1 MVTKRAIDIRFYSL
15 LFALGIASFLCG
27 AQQPGKGSD
36 PQQAKTDGQ
45 SQTQAPPPQRPP
57 VPSKARQKAENTL
70 DSHYKKWLDE
80 DVRYIITPEE
90 RNIFK
95 ALTTDEERENFID
108 GFWARRNPDPRET
121 ANTFKIEHYR
131 RILYA
136 NEHFASGI
144 PGWKTDRGMIYIMY
158 GEPDGKESHPSGGSY
173 QREYWE
179 GGGETSVY
187 PFERWRYRHIDNV
200 GDDIELE
207 FVDKTMTG
215 EYRLAM
221 DSEEKDALINVPNAG
236 LTDSEEMGLTKK
248 DDRVNYGYTDQ
259 QSFQR
264 SKDAPFNRMA
274 QFFNVQRP
282 PQIKFTDL
290 RSQVNIRIYY
300 NQLPYTLRT
309 DFIKLSQDQVL
320 VPISIQLDNKNL
332 QFKKEMQ
339 FNRTNVN
346 VYGVVSSL
354 TGNIAAEFEDQIHTE
369 YTDENFP
376 EGKTKPS
383 IYQHIVRLQTG
394 QRYKVDLILK
404 DINAGTAGTQS
415 FMIPVPRYEGDELQ
429 SSSVIL
435 ANAVTS
441 VAPTYDHLEQ
451 FVIGDMKIQPNVKCE
466 YVNGQAL
473 VPYLQ
478 VYNVALDQTTLEPS
492 LQISYTIKSGDKIV
506 RDVEDMKGRSAQFA
520 SGQRVVIVSRFPLQD
535 MQPGKYTLEI
545 KVLDKIS
552 NKTLT
557 TSADFQVVSPSGS

>member
-1 MVTKRAIDIRFYSL
+1 VVTKQRLDIRFYLL
-15 LFALGIASFLCG
+15 LFALGIASFLYG

-36 PQQAKTDGQ
+36 QQQAKTDGQ

-57 VPSKARQKAENTL
+57 AKPKQKAENAL

-80 DVRYIITPEE
+80 DVLYIISPEE

-108 GFWARRNPDPRET
+108 GFWARRNTDPRET
-121 ANTFKIEHYR
+121 GNSFKAEHYR
-131 RILYA
+131 RIVYA

-144 PGWKTDRGMIYIMY
+144 PGWKTDRGRTYIMF
-158 GEPDGKESHPSGGSY
+158 GEPDGKETHPSGGSY
-173 QREYWE
+173 QREFWE

-200 GDDIELE
+200 GDDVELE

-221 DSEEKDALINVPNAG
+221 DSEEKDALLNVPNAG
-236 LTDSEEMGLTKK
+236 LTDSEQQGLTQKS
-248 DDRVNYGYTDQ
+248 DRVNYGYTDQ
-259 QSFQR
+259 QNFQR
-264 SKDAPFNRMA
+264 SKDAPFERMA
-274 QFFNVQRP
+274 RYFNVQRP

-290 RSQVNIRIYY
+290 RSQVNIRIFY
-300 NQLPYTLRT
+300 NQLPYTLKT

-320 VPISIQLDNKNL
+320 VPISIQLDNKDL

-339 FNRTNVN
+339 FNRTNVH
-346 VYGVVSSL
+346 VYGVVSGL
-354 TGNIAAEFEDQIHTE
+354 TGNVIAEFEDDIHSE
-369 YTDENFP
+369 YTDETFQQ
-376 EGKTKPS
+376 GKTKQS

-394 QRYKVDLILK
+394 QRYKLDLILK
-404 DINAGTAGTQS
+404 DINAGTAGS
-415 FMIPVPRYEGDELQ
+415 ESYMIPVPRFEGDALQ

-435 ANAVTS
+435 ANAVST
-441 VAPTYDHLEQ
+441 VAPTYDRLEQ
-451 FVIGDMKIQPNVKCE
+451 FVIGDMKVQPNVKSE

-473 VPYLQ
+473 IPYLQ

-492 LQISYTIKSGDKIV
+492 LQISYTIKSGDTIV
-506 RDVEDMKGRSAQFA
+506 KDVEDMKGRSAQFV
-520 SGQRVVIVSRFPLQD
+520 SGQRVVIVSLFPIKD
-535 MQPGKYTLEI
+535 MAPGKYTLEI

-557 TSADFQVVSPSGS
+557 TSADFRVLGSSGS